1 MEIQKVQYNDRIV
14 EAFEF
19 AHTAHKGACRK
30 GSTIPYIVHPLDVV
44 SILMKNNAPEN
55 VVIAGL
61 LHDVVEDTKFT
72 LSDVRDNFGD
82 EVATLVNGA
91 SEPEE
96 LVNANDGKIENW
108 RERKVHSIEFIKGA
122 SHDMKLL
129 SCADKLANIR
139 DIMRDHDRLG
149 EDIWKRF
156 NARKDSQAWY
166 YNSMLEVFAAG
177 DEGIGGTTA
186 FLEYA
191 GCVGEVFGDIGALE

>member
-14 EAFEF
+14 EAFKF

-30 GSTIPYIVHPLDVV
+30 SSTIPYIVHPLDVV

-72 LSDVRDNFGD
+72 LSDIRDNFGD

-91 SEPEE
+91 SEPKE

-108 RERKVHSIEFIKGA
+108 RERKVHSIEFINGA

-166 YNSMLEVFAAG
+166 YNSMLEAFAAG
-177 DEGIGGTTA
+177 DESIGDTAA

-191 GCVGEVFGDIGALE
+191 GCVGEVFGDIGASE